1 MTPDGLRRKGAIVD
15 GQFVKTT
22 DEGADLA
29 DVELEVG
36 FEPSYKQAASRCRLV
51 RVGSGG
57 VLEFTVQV
65 QFEAVLDLLGY
76 QMMPAIRDIHALRE
90 DINAAGLARRP
101 AVQKTHQ
108 TGIV

>member
-51 RVGSGG
+51 RV
-57 VLEFTVQV
+57 

>member
-22 DEGADLA
+22 DEGADLD

-36 FEPSYKQAASRCRLV
+36 FEPSYRQAASRCRP
-51 RVGSGG
+51 
-57 VLEFTVQV
+57 VQV